1 MQLLL
6 VGTQRR
12 TTMLPS
18 VMVIV
23 VVGLL
28 LSLLTSPSLVAVN
41 AFTAVQTTTRQQ
53 HHPAVLLTTT
63 WTTRTTTT
71 ARAITTTPV
80 TTKTT
85 KTRLYMGWGP
95 DPIWSPAVV
104 VSNVPACPNGR
115 SILLRLSVPSETAA
129 SFTTPGQYVQV
140 KTNTDDTIKPAF
152 LAICSAPDP
161 ENAYFDFL
169 IKKTDA
175 NAWLTSL
182 AAGDVPTTLQI
193 SQVLGKGY
201 AVQENLEGFK
211 YDFPTQNIILAA
223 AGSGL
228 APLASAIESG
238 QLGTGGPDSSR
249 TCTLYYGERTVDD
262 LCFVDRFAYWQ
273 QSCGVTVVPVL
284 SQPDSFYTGRQGYVQ
299 TALAEDGIPIPR
311 NSGALLCGMKGMTE
325 SVKNLLINAGVFEGR
340 ILFNF

>member
-1 MQLLL
+1 MTTTRMQRL
-6 VGTQRR
+6 VGSQRR
-12 TTMLPS
+12 TTTVLME
-18 VMVIV
+18 I

-28 LSLLTSPSLVAVN
+28 LGLLTSPSFEVN
-41 AFTAVQTTTRQQ
+41 AFTAVQTTRQPL
-53 HHPAVLLTTT
+53 HHPAVVPTTT

-71 ARAITTTPV
+71 RATTPSV
-80 TTKTT
+80 MTKTKT
-85 KTRLYMGWGP
+85 STRLYMGWGP

-104 VSNVPACPNGR
+104 VSNVPACANGR

-129 SFTTPGQYVQV
+129 AFTTPGQYVQV
-140 KTNTDDTIKPAF
+140 KVLNDDETIKPAF

-182 AAGDVPTTLQI
+182 VAAAETLQI

-238 QLGTGGPDSSR
+238 QLGTGGDSSR

-262 LCFVDRFAYWQ
+262 LCFVDRFEYWQ

-284 SQPDSFYTGRQGYVQ
+284 SQPDSYYTGRQGYVQ